1 MVCDGGMMRY
11 KVRSQLSDG
20 SMKAKLTALR
30 DRLAKAQRELILAAT
45 ETGTVPSDNALR
57 KIADLEVTI
66 SAVEH
71 MLETAQ

>member
-1 MVCDGGMMRY
+1 MRY
-11 KVRSQLSDG
+11 KVRLQLPDG

-30 DRLAKAQRELILAAT
+30 DRLAKAQRELILAAA
-45 ETGTVPSDNALR
+45 ESGIVPSDNALR